1 MGTPIR
7 TKIDSFVSK
16 RYIAAII
23 QNKDIRKHCGTNV
36 MITTYFKTQLSH
48 IQTDSINEKK
58 KFFFSFRIKYLKDFK
73 SSKKTITDKIS
84 EFKRRA
90 GAKKFK
96 DSFTETEW
104 ENINGDRLLALM
116 ALSDKSRIN
125 TDFELM
131 KGASKII
138 NNKSK

>member
-1 MGTPIR
+1 MQKCNRFDLAIR
-7 TKIDSFVSK
+7 VWYDTIK
-16 RYIAAII
+16 
-23 QNKDIRKHCGTNV
+23 
-36 MITTYFKTQLSH
+36 
-48 IQTDSINEKK
+48 EKK

>member
-7 TKIDSFVSK
+7 AKIDSFVSK

-90 GAKKFK
+90 GAKKLK
-96 DSFTETEW
+96 
-104 ENINGDRLLALM
+104 ILLLKLNGKILM
-116 ALSDKSRIN
+116 GI
-125 TDFELM
+125 DF
-131 KGASKII
+131 
-138 NNKSK
+138 

>member
-7 TKIDSFVSK
+7 AKIDSFVSK
-16 RYIAAII
+16 RYIESII
-23 QNKDIRKHCGTNV
+23 RNKDLRKHCGTNV
-36 MITTYFKTQLSH
+36 LITVYFRTQLNH
-48 IQTDSINEKK
+48 IQPDSIEEKK
-58 KFFFSFRIKYLKDFK
+58 KFFFSFRKKYLDDFK

-96 DSFTETEW
+96 ASFTESDW
-104 ENINGDRLLALM
+104 ENINGDRLLVLL

-125 TDFELM
+125 TDFELI
-131 KGASKII
+131 KGTIKLI